1 MKIEVKRYLDAP
13 PAEIFAIV
21 SDLESWPEIIR
32 SVQRM
37 ELLTDG
43 PLGQGTKLRETRVI
57 FSRTSV
63 HDLEIA
69 DLDRPHRLRL
79 LVANPEIHYELD
91 HLIDRVFGSST
102 RVLMIL
108 HAQPESSVGHAVHPF
123 TTPFMEITVRDELER
138 DLIDLVAAVKLQR

>member
-1 MKIEVKRYLDAP
+1 MKIEVRRYLDAS
-13 PAEIFAIV
+13 PAEIFAVV

-32 SVQRM
+32 SVQRI

-57 FSRTSV
+57 FSRTCV
-63 HDLEIA
+63 NDLEVA

-79 LVANPEIHYELD
+79 LVANPDIHYELD

-108 HAQPESSVGHAVHPF
+108 RARPESSVGHIIHPF

-138 DLIDLVAAVKLQR
+138 DLTDLVAAVRLQH